1 MGATIRP
8 MRATDISEVKKIE
21 DELFPIDAWSE
32 DLFLSELTE
41 VSISRDVVVAELNE
55 RIVGYASLRFVGKQG
70 DVNTVAVAA
79 DAQGKGIGTQL
90 MDWLETK
97 ARERGVRE
105 LFLEVRSDNDPA
117 NAMYKNREYERID
130 IRRNYYGNAIDAN
143 IMRKKLHDV

>member
-1 MGATIRP
+1 MRATIRP

-117 NAMYKNREYERID
+117 NALYKKRDYERID
-130 IRRNYYGNAIDAN
+130 IRRNYYGNTIDAN